1 MANIPIH
8 VPYFEMSSSS
18 STQMKT
24 LRTTN
29 NLNNNIS
36 RSQRKTKYSSLT
48 INTGRIYKSTGE
60 GSNCNSE
67 SESNYKQPGTGG
79 GGNDWAG

>member
-24 LRTTN
+24 LGTTN

-36 RSQRKTKYSSLT
+36 RSQWKTKYSSLT
-48 INTGRIYKSTGE
+48 INTDRIYKSNGE
-60 GSNCNSE
+60 GSNCS

-79 GGNDWAG
+79 GNDWAG